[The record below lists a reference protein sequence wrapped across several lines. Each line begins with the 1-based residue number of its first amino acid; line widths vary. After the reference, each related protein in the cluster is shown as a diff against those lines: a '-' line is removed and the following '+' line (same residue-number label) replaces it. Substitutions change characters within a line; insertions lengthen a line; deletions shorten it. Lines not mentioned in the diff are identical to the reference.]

1 MTTLSSTSCA
11 SFSEL
16 MGSQTLL
23 PIIQADN
30 VEQGV
35 NIAKAMASSGLQL
48 VEVVLRT
55 TEALEVI
62 KAIKLQV
69 PGLLVGAGT
78 VVNVTSLQQAIDA
91 GADFIVTPAVSE
103 KLLSHLAVCGIPVL
117 PGVSNTADIL
127 MAREFGFTELK
138 LFPAELS
145 GGAAFLSAISAVFQG
160 ITFCPTGGV
169 SAQNKEEY
177 LSLNNVIAVGGSWV
191 CRKEWVLNE
200 DWPAITQACS
210 QAIN

>member
-1 MTTLSSTSCA
+1 MTTFSSTS
-11 SFSEL
+11 FSTL

-23 PIIQADN
+23 PIIQADS

-35 NIAKAMASSGLQL
+35 NIAKAMAASGLKL

-55 TEALEVI
+55 AEVLDALM
-62 KAIKLQV
+62 AIKQQV
-69 PGLLVGAGT
+69 PELLVGAGT
-78 VVNVTSLQQAIDA
+78 VVNTTSLQQAIDA

-145 GGAAFLSAISAVFQG
+145 GGAPFLSAISSVFQD

-169 SAQNKEEY
+169 SAENKDEY
-177 LSLNNVIAVGGSWV
+177 LSLNNVIAVGGTWV
-191 CRKEWVLNE
+191 CRKDWVVNE
-200 DWPAITQACS
+200 DWQSITKACS
-210 QAIN
+210 EAVS